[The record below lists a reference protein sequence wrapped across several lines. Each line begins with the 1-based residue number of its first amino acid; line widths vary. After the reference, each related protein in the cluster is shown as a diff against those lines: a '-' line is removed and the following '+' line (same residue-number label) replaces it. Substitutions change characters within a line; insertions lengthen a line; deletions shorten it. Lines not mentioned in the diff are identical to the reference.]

1 MRLLTPSENRRLNE
15 LVGFIGLTVSIL
27 LLLSLVSYH
36 NLDASWNVA
45 APGTERLTRN
55 WIGPVGA
62 FLADLLYQVFGYAA
76 LLVPVGILVVAL
88 RWLRHRPASAP
99 GVKLAGSVVVLAAL
113 DALLAMT
120 PLHPL
125 AGLLDPGGLVG
136 TLAARALRHLFNPLG
151 AALVALAGLFVGL
164 FLATKF
170 SFSAIPGILK
180 RLWPETLLTRVAQ
193 AYRQWRNARRRA
205 AEKNELQ
212 RIRQQGRPPVPLQ
225 VAPPP
230 APEPGPAAAD
240 HSSAPPEPIVVAPPP
255 RPRATRAAST
265 AGPRIAAAATGY
277 RLPPTSLL
285 RLPERPHKFDEDE
298 LKNYARAIEQ
308 KLQEFEVAGQ
318 VTQINPGPVVTTYEF
333 RPEAG
338 VKYSRI
344 TSLADDL
351 CLALRAESILIERIP
366 GKSTVGIEVPNAHRQ
381 TIALREVVESP
392 EFVQSI
398 SKLTFALGKDLIGRI
413 RTADL
418 AQMPHLLIAGATGT
432 GKSVFINSMIV
443 SMILRATPDELKLVL
458 IDPKRLEL
466 GLYENIPHLLAPV
479 VTDPRVASNVLR
491 NATREMES
499 RLKLL
504 AQRGVRNIE
513 QYNRQ
518 ITTAGSDEG
527 DGPARLPYI
536 VIVIDE
542 LADLMMVDTNNV
554 EESITRLAQMA
565 RAVGIHLILATQR
578 PSVDV
583 ITGLIKAN
591 FPARISFRVATKVDS
606 RTILD
611 ANGAEALLGR
621 GDMLYLPAGSARLER
636 IHGPL
641 VTEEEIVAVCDF
653 WREQAQASYNEDLL
667 KPPADDQAEG
677 AELGAAEEGFDDELY
692 EEAVR
697 IVCEM
702 GRASTSTLQRR
713 LRIGY
718 GRAAR
723 LIDMMERDGIVGP
736 ADGPRPR
743 EVLKKKDWMKEWD
756 EAMH

>member
-1 MRLLTPSENRRLNE
+1 MHLLTPSENRRLNE

-88 RWLRHRPASAP
+88 RWLRNRPASAP
-99 GVKLAGSVVVLAAL
+99 GVKLAGSVVVLVAL

-230 APEPGPAAAD
+230 
-240 HSSAPPEPIVVAPPP
+240 
-255 RPRATRAAST
+255 PRATRAAST

-381 TIALREVVESP
+381 TI
-392 EFVQSI
+392 
-398 SKLTFALGKDLIGRI
+398 
-413 RTADL
+413 
-418 AQMPHLLIAGATGT
+418 
-432 GKSVFINSMIV
+432 
-443 SMILRATPDELKLVL
+443 
-458 IDPKRLEL
+458 
-466 GLYENIPHLLAPV
+466 
-479 VTDPRVASNVLR
+479 
-491 NATREMES
+491 
-499 RLKLL
+499 
-504 AQRGVRNIE
+504 
-513 QYNRQ
+513 
-518 ITTAGSDEG
+518 
-527 DGPARLPYI
+527 
-536 VIVIDE
+536 
-542 LADLMMVDTNNV
+542 
-554 EESITRLAQMA
+554 
-565 RAVGIHLILATQR
+565 
-578 PSVDV
+578 
-583 ITGLIKAN
+583 
-591 FPARISFRVATKVDS
+591 
-606 RTILD
+606 
-611 ANGAEALLGR
+611 
-621 GDMLYLPAGSARLER
+621 
-636 IHGPL
+636 
-641 VTEEEIVAVCDF
+641 
-653 WREQAQASYNEDLL
+653 
-667 KPPADDQAEG
+667 
-677 AELGAAEEGFDDELY
+677 
-692 EEAVR
+692 
-697 IVCEM
+697 
-702 GRASTSTLQRR
+702 
-713 LRIGY
+713 
-718 GRAAR
+718 
-723 LIDMMERDGIVGP
+723 
-736 ADGPRPR
+736 
-743 EVLKKKDWMKEWD
+743 
-756 EAMH
+756 